1 MNIAKIKEAIDAL
14 VALLK
19 DMIKDMTWF
28 INGWKSKDAL
38 DEEVTEEVSE

>member
-1 MNIAKIKEAIDAL
+1 MNIEKIKAAIDAF

-19 DMIKDMTWF
+19 DMIADMNWF

-38 DEEVTEEVSE
+38 DETVAE